1 MLHFLLV
8 PKEGRLTTDCFLK
21 KQKTT
26 ALPPR
31 VVYYAATLEA
41 VTFRELHSENYCCA
55 RIVERTD
62 IYLG

>member
-1 MLHFLLV
+1 M

-41 VTFRELHSENYCCA
+41 VTFRELHSENYSCA